1 MKFQKSYG
9 GREKYKSVKY
19 KKDLVGDCVI
29 RAIAIGLDQD
39 YKQTFK
45 ELLDLSWEM
54 LNLPNSWRCTEEY
67 LKRKGWVRN
76 KPMRNSRNR
85 KLKVGQFPMDG
96 VFLITING
104 HMTCLKD
111 GILLDIWD
119 CRKSSANTY
128 YTKENN

>member
-85 KLKVGQFPMDG
+85 KLKVGQFHMDG